1 MNKITTAIAASTLL
15 VGLAS
20 AAVSTAQASVWSSTK
35 VEGLYGQDY
44 ARGFNGADKDEAIF
58 TIANATGFTWGDTY
72 FFADVTNISHA
83 DDTSGTH
90 LEFGPRYR
98 FFKPEGDGVIKG
110 VFGIVQA
117 DMTSNKFTTKIVKM
131 GGASLDWNV
140 PGFKFVK
147 THLQYRDDPTKDG
160 SSVQF
165 NLVWSK
171 HFSIS
176 DEKFSFEGFLDW
188 TSGEGEGFGSE
199 SNLLMQPQVL
209 WHANESFAV
218 GVEYQYWKNRLGIAG
233 RDESVPQIMVRW
245 TF

>member
-1 MNKITTAIAASTLL
+1 MNKITTAIATSTLL
-15 VGLAS
+15 VGLVG
-20 AAVSTAQASVWSSTK
+20 AAVTAHASVWSSTK

-58 TIANATGFTWGDTY
+58 TFANATGFTWGDTY
-72 FFADVTNISHA
+72 LFVDVTNINHA

-98 FFKPEGDGVIKG
+98 FFKPENNSVVKG
-110 VFGIVQA
+110 VYGIVQA
-117 DMTSNKFTTKIVKM
+117 DMTSNRFTTKIVKM
-131 GGASLDWNV
+131 AGASLDWNI

-147 THLQYRDDPTKDG
+147 THVQYRNDPTKEG

-165 NLVWSK
+165 NLVWNKS
-171 HFSIS
+171 FTIS
-176 DEKFSFEGFLDW
+176 DQNFSFEGFLDW

-199 SNLLMQPQVL
+199 SNVLVQPQLL
-209 WHANESFAV
+209 WHANKSLAV
-218 GVEYQYWKNRLGIAG
+218 GVEYQYWKNRLGIEG